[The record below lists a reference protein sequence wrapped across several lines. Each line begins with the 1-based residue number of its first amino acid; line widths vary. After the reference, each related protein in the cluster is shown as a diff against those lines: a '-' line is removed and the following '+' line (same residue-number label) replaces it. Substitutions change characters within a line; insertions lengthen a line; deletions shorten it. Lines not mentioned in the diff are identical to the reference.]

1 MIRSKIKSMCKL
13 TIKDSSDTDLCIYKK
28 TETISQ
34 NSTIVESL
42 QKNTENNFKIMQ
54 IILYLPLGGGVTI
67 KSLNN
72 SEEITKKIKVRKKR
86 ERMVLRHE

>member
-1 MIRSKIKSMCKL
+1 MCKL
-13 TIKDSSDTDLCIYKK
+13 TIKDSSETDLCIYKK

-54 IILYLPLGGGVTI
+54 IILYLTLGEGVTI

>member
-1 MIRSKIKSMCKL
+1 MCKL
-13 TIKDSSDTDLCIYKK
+13 TIKDSSETDLCIYKK

-54 IILYLPLGGGVTI
+54 IILCLPLGEGVTI